1 MNTPL
6 VAVLVIHYEDP
17 VLTARCIESL
27 QRLTYLHCLII
38 VVHNGGLEPA
48 LVERFPGIR
57 HEPVRSNDGYA
68 AAVNHGVGI
77 AAAAGA
83 KYSYALNND
92 TELDPGA
99 LEPLVA
105 ACEADDT
112 IGVAGGMHYHAD
124 RRDVVQN
131 SGSYLNWFTGRVSTI
146 GEGQHDR
153 GQFAPVAEPDFICGA
168 GFFFRTALFERLGP
182 LDERYFLYCEES
194 DWCFR
199 VQRAGLRIV
208 RVAASKLY
216 HAGGATVSRTPG
228 TYQYFATR
236 NKLWLVRRW
245 APRRAML
252 VYIAS
257 HVAFSYPK
265 MLIGR
270 LVDGDVHG
278 FRSTLRGIVDGL
290 RMRAS

>member
-1 MNTPL
+1 VPDPL
-6 VAVLVIHYEDP
+6 VALLVVHYGDP
-17 VLTARCIESL
+17 GLTVRCVESL
-27 QRLTYLHCLII
+27 QRLTYPQRCII
-38 VVHNGGLEPA
+38 VVHNGKPEPA
-48 LVERFPGIR
+48 LVDRFPEIS
-57 HEPVRSNDGYA
+57 HESLVPNNGYA
-68 AAVNHGVGI
+68 AAVNHGV
-77 AAAAGA
+77 AAARAAGA
-83 KYSYALNND
+83 RYLYALNND
-92 TELDPGA
+92 TELEPGA
-99 LEPLVA
+99 IEPLVV
-105 ACEADDT
+105 ACEADET

-146 GEGQHDR
+146 GEGQHDQ

-216 HAGGATVSRTPG
+216 HAGGATVSRLPG

-245 APRRAML
+245 APRRAMM

-257 HVAFSYPK
+257 HVVFRYPK

-270 LVDGDVHG
+270 LVYGDVRG
-278 FRSTLRGIVDGL
+278 FHSTLRGIVDGL